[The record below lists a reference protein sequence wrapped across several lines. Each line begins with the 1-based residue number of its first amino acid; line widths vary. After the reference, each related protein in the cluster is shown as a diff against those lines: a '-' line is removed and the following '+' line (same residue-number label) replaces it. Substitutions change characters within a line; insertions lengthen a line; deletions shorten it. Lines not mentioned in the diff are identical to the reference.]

1 MKRVKQK
8 YLIMAY
14 LSRFMMII
22 GLILFI
28 PLLVLPFY
36 PQEVIYCKDFIIPA
50 LIAIL
55 LGGGL
60 TKVLPFERSQRLSV
74 GDDAVIVVG
83 AWILAIVFSAMPF
96 VFSHQLNVTQAIFE
110 SVSGWTTTGLSVV
123 NTEQTAHIFLIH
135 RSVTQF
141 FGGVGIVLVLLSALS
156 STFGL
161 QLYQSEGHNDYLLPN
176 LIKSSRLI
184 LGIYFGYIIIGVLLY
199 TLFGMP
205 LFDAINH
212 SIGALSTGGFSVK
225 TLSIEAYDSVAI
237 EVITIVLM
245 LLGTT
250 NFAAHLLLLR
260 GRLKSFFKLG
270 EIKFMALLIGIGVA
284 LLTVSLA
291 GTVLG
296 SLGDS
301 FRVAIFQVISALSTT
316 GYATTSYTT
325 FTSSALFIMIVL
337 MIIGG
342 GAGSTSGGIKLYRF
356 LLLVKQSIWN
366 VYLQFKPE
374 HLIKEPFVLKPE
386 GKVYLT
392 NDDFKEASNY
402 AFIYMVLL
410 GIGTFIFL
418 VMGYPLQ
425 ESLFEFASSLGTVGL
440 SIGITAPDLHPLLL
454 WTEIVGMLF
463 GRLEIWV
470 IFISLIKICTR
481 RKRGRN

>member
-8 YLIMAY
+8 YLVMAY

-83 AWILAIVFSAMPF
+83 AWILAIIFSAMPF
-96 VFSHQLNVTQAIFE
+96 VFSHQLN
-110 SVSGWTTTGLSVV
+110 VV

-356 LLLVKQSIWN
+356 FLLVKQSIWN

-374 HLIKEPFVLKPE
+374 HFIKEPFVLKPE

>member
-8 YLIMAY
+8 YLVMAY

-83 AWILAIVFSAMPF
+83 AWILAIIFSAMPF
-96 VFSHQLNVTQAIFE
+96 VFSHQLN
-110 SVSGWTTTGLSVV
+110 VV

-356 LLLVKQSIWN
+356 FLLVKQSIWN

-374 HLIKEPFVLKPE
+374 HFIKEPFVLKPE

-440 SIGITAPDLHPLLL
+440 SIGITAPDLHPLLFKS
-454 WTEIVGMLF
+454 IAILF
-463 GRLEIWV
+463 NT
-470 IFISLIKICTR
+470 S
-481 RKRGRN
+481 